1 MKKNL
6 FIAILLGVLI
16 WAACSKAQEEVEIE
30 PIEKKDGISFVSPSQ
45 PFPEAY
51 LLDVEKV
58 NADWVAITPFA
69 FSSEGSSSVTFSSN
83 FQWWGEKEEGTEA
96 IIDYAQNAQLKVM
109 LKPQVWMR
117 GSWVGTYSLE
127 SEAAWKEWEADY
139 EAYILTFAKIAAEK
153 KVPVFCVGTEYK
165 IAAIEREPFWRELI
179 SKVRNIYEGELTYAA
194 NWDNYEN
201 IPFWD
206 ELDFIGVDAYF
217 PLQEKATPDL
227 ETLLKNWQPLKETLE
242 AFSNKQQKPIV
253 FTEYGYMSCDF
264 TAWKNWEN
272 EANRST
278 IGLNL
283 EAQSIAFEALYQTL
297 WNEPWFG
304 GGFIWKWYHNYE
316 ESGGEN
322 NKDYTPQRKP
332 SEMVIKKWYAP

>member
-1 MKKNL
+1 MKQFL
-6 FIAILLGVLI
+6 YIILSAFIFSD
-16 WAACSKAQEEVEIE
+16 CSKAQIE
-30 PIEKKDGISFVSPSQ
+30 RIDKMDGVSFVSPSMS
-45 PFPEAY
+45 FPTEF
-51 LLDVEKV
+51 LLDVQQVKA
-58 NADWVAITPFA
+58 NWVAVSPFA
-69 FSSEGSSSVTFSSN
+69 FSSDRSSSVIFDSN
-83 FQWWGEKEEGTEA
+83 YQWWGEKVEGTKT
-96 IIDYAQNAQLKVM
+96 IIDYAQSAHLKIL

-117 GSWVGTYSLE
+117 GSWVGFYDLE
-127 SEAAWKEWEADY
+127 NEADWKEWETNY

-153 KVPVFCVGTEYK
+153 KVEAFCIGTEYK
-165 IAAIEREPFWRELI
+165 IAAVKREPFWRDLI
-179 SKVRNIYEGELTYAA
+179 IKVRNIYEGELTYAA
-194 NWDNYEN
+194 NWDHYQN

-217 PLQEKATPDL
+217 PLQEKATPDVNALL
-227 ETLLKNWQPLKETLE
+227 ENWRPVKEALKD
-242 AFSNKQQKPIV
+242 FSYKQQKPIV

-278 IGLNL
+278 VGLNL
-283 EAQSIAFEALYQTL
+283 EAQSIAFNALYQTL

-316 ESGGEN
+316 QSGGEQ

-332 SEMVIKKWYAP
+332 AENVIQKWYAP